1 MPEVLIFFAESK
13 SSELILNVQ
22 GGNYQEYFAK
32 KMADLKARGKH
43 LNFDP
48 TANPTIENSPR

>member
-1 MPEVLIFFAESK
+1 VRLLEI
-13 SSELILNVQ
+13 ILNAQ

-48 TANPTIENSPR
+48 TANPAMENSPR